1 MSYLETQNATALLV
15 KEPSFSNIAISTATY
30 LTCNSSSEARLK
42 RIEGIT
48 TPKEFRAIV
57 DAISFAK
64 SLEYPMTT
72 ELIQS
77 LSGIKRQA
85 NNSRVVNLI
94 TSIIELNQIHD
105 DIYTENCRK
114 VYRDDDG
121 EYIVNP
127 DGLVDREASHT
138 EIEHIKKIETFKK
151 ENSVS
156 ENKSVHFVEPIA
168 YRDHETYTFIPI
180 LLSLSFL
187 LQVNNGKK
195 YHRGVSLEEQPV
207 MFYGIEPYKIKLNS
221 FGIDAKHEKHVNRL
235 VRHLLDLGLDKNMIF
250 DLRTFS
256 DAIGL
261 LFGYAAL
268 KHLPQYKKNLKS
280 SRSIA
285 RHGKY
290 LLDMYI
296 ATSSKGGYVNHRVA
310 SVRFF
315 TEKTVVNWHTDL
327 FEKKKVPMGNHHYIV
342 YKPMEMLDAVAQ
354 EVFDFIKQL
363 KFHEPENRE
372 IRETNDIFSFD
383 FEQLMDINIRD
394 RMTIVSHSIG
404 VKDGRVWVHTKRN
417 DNNFNRV
424 YSLITTIKSESRLGL
439 NEYDMGTAQQTI
451 MMNVV
456 DDWNSYPLHDRLIN
470 NKKEFRGEVMKKLG
484 CDYDKAKEH
493 ITAIS
498 NGRGL
503 DYYKVSERIALKP
516 LYEEAQKLSKAFM
529 AKIEQDHPFVYT
541 QALALAKEAGDDDFS
556 IGGKRFYG
564 TMFHAWT
571 HFERQVRNTMKSCFI
586 QPVYDVHDAVYSREQ
601 IDPRVLEQ
609 TVQEQTRFRVK
620 IEG

>member
-1 MSYLETQNATALLV
+1 MSILQSIRRNKFRVSE
-15 KEPSFSNIAISTATY
+15 ATY
-30 LTCNSSSEARLK
+30 LNAWSSSEARTP

-48 TPKEFRAIV
+48 TQKEFESILE
-57 DAISFAK
+57 AISFAK
-64 SLEYPMTT
+64 TLQYPITP
-72 ELIQS
+72 ELIQA
-77 LSGIKRQA
+77 LAGIKRQSD
-85 NNSRVVNLI
+85 NKRVTMLI
-94 TSIIELNQIHD
+94 TAILELSQTHD
-105 DIYTENCRK
+105 DIYTDNRRK
-114 VYRDDDG
+114 VYRDHDG

-127 DGLVDREASHT
+127 DGSIDRESSHA
-138 EIEHIKKIETFKK
+138 ELEHIKKIEIFKN
-151 ENSVS
+151 ENSVN
-156 ENKSVHFVEPIA
+156 ENKSVHFVEPIV
-168 YRDHETYTFIPI
+168 YRDHETYTFIPT
-180 LLSLSFL
+180 LLSISFL
-187 LQVNNGKK
+187 LQINNGKK
-195 YHRGVSLEEQPV
+195 YHRGVSLEEEPV
-207 MFYGIEPYKIKLNS
+207 IFYGIEPCKIKPNS
-221 FGIDAKHEKHVNRL
+221 FGIDAKYEKHTNRL
-235 VRHLLDLGLDKNMIF
+235 IMHLLGSGLDKNMIF
-250 DLRTFS
+250 DLRTFPNV
-256 DAIGL
+256 IGL
-261 LFGYAAL
+261 LFGYTAL

-280 SRSIA
+280 SGIIA
-285 RHGKY
+285 RHGKH

-296 ATSSKGGYVNHRVA
+296 ATTSKGGYVNHRA
-310 SVRFF
+310 APVRFF

-342 YKPMEMLDAVAQ
+342 YKPTELLDAVAQ
-354 EVFDFIKQL
+354 EVFDFIRQL
-363 KFHEPENRE
+363 NFHEPENRE

-383 FEQLMDINIRD
+383 FEQLMDVNIRD

-417 DNNFNRV
+417 DNSFNRV
-424 YSLITTIKSESRLGL
+424 YSLITTIKSESRLEL

-451 MMNVV
+451 MMNIV
-456 DDWNSYPLHDRLIN
+456 DDWNRYPLHNRLIN
-470 NKKEFRGEVMKKLG
+470 NKKEFRGEVMKRLG

-529 AKIEQDHPFVYT
+529 ITIEEDYPFVYS

-571 HFERQVRNTMKSCFI
+571 HFERQVRNAMKSCFT

-609 TVQEQTRFRVK
+609 TVLEQTRFRVK
-620 IEG
+620 IEGEALCT